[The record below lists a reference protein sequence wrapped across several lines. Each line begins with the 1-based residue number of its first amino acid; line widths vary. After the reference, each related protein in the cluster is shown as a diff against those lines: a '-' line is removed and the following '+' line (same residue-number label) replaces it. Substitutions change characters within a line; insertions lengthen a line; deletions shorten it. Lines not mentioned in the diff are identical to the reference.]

1 MPKKVAVLIVA
12 AGRGKRFGGELPKQY
27 MDLGGRVILR
37 HSLARFC
44 AHPDIAHVR
53 AVIHPDDRD
62 LYDAAALNLATLLP
76 PVMGGAER
84 QDSVRLGLE
93 SLVDIHPDYVLI
105 HDGARPFVD
114 IALIDRVIAA
124 LGTTVGAIPA
134 LPVTDTL
141 KLGQADRTV
150 SETVDRS
157 GLWRVQT
164 PQGFRFVEL
173 LNAHRTIGKSGIF
186 TDDAALLEVLEHKI
200 ALVDGAEDNIKITSP
215 TDLVRAETRLD
226 TLMEPRIGSGFDVHR
241 LGQGTGVILCG
252 VMIPH
257 DGALIGHSDADVPM
271 HALTDALLGTIN
283 AGDIGRH
290 FPPTDMRWKG
300 ADSAIFLA
308 HAGALIKALGG
319 RIMNVDVTIMA
330 ERPKIGPHR
339 ARMASRLGEIL
350 NISAA
355 KISVKATTTETIG
368 FVGRE
373 EGIAA
378 QATALVLMPPF

>member
-1 MPKKVAVLIVA
+1 MAKKIAVLIVA
-12 AGRGKRFGGELPKQY
+12 AGRGKRFGSELPKQY
-27 MDLGGRVILR
+27 MDLGGRPILR

-62 LYDAAALNLATLLP
+62 LYDAAALDLATLLP
-76 PVMGGAER
+76 PVLGGAER

-93 SLVDIHPDYVLI
+93 SLVDFQPDHVLI

-114 IALIDRVIAA
+114 IALIDRIIAA
-124 LGTTVGAIPA
+124 LDTTTGAIPA

-141 KLGQADRTV
+141 KLAQADRTV

-157 GLWRVQT
+157 HLWRVQT

-173 LNAHRTIGKSGIF
+173 LNAHRSAGKGNLF
-186 TDDAALLEVLEHKI
+186 TDDAGLLEIVGHKV
-200 ALVDGAEDNIKITSP
+200 ALIDGSEDNVKITSRP
-215 TDLVRAETRLD
+215 DLVRAKDRLN
-226 TLMEPRIGSGFDVHR
+226 TPMEPRIGSGFDVHR
-241 LGQGTGVILCG
+241 LGPGTGVILCG
-252 VMIPH
+252 VTIPH

-308 HAGALIKALGG
+308 HAGALITALGG

-339 ARMASRLGEIL
+339 AHMARRLGEIL
-350 NISAA
+350 NLSAA
-355 KISVKATTTETIG
+355 RISVKATTTETIG

-378 QATALVLMPPF
+378 QATALVLLPPF